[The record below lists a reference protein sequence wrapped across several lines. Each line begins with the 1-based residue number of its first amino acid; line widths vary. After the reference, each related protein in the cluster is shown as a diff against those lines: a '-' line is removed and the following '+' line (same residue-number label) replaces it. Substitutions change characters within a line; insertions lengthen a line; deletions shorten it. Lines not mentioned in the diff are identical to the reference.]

1 MTIQEREE
9 KNSNC
14 FQFKGGEFYMI
25 KRRRGQ
31 STLEYALI
39 IAVVVGALLAMQV
52 YFRRGV
58 QGKLREAT
66 DDIGGQYSAGNV
78 TAKYVTSQSADKVT
92 KEQVGVTEG
101 ITRTEVTTAAEVT
114 TSATGEGAEKI
125 TKTFKDEL
133 DSDGLYK

>member
-1 MTIQEREE
+1 
-9 KNSNC
+9 
-14 FQFKGGEFYMI
+14 MI

>member
-1 MTIQEREE
+1 ML
-9 KNSNC
+9 
-14 FQFKGGEFYMI
+14 
-25 KRRRGQ
+25 KRSRGQ

-52 YFRRGV
+52 YMRRGM

-78 TAKYVTSQSADKVT
+78 TAKHITKQDTDKIT
-92 KEQVGVTEG
+92 KEQVGTEGVGVG
-101 ITRTEVTTAAEVT
+101 ITRTDVVTPAEVT

-125 TKTFKDEL
+125 TKTFQDEL
-133 DSDGLYK
+133 KQEGLYGK